1 MIVHAR
7 RGNASASGLRP
18 AAILVGEWLEH
29 PIPDRRERSDQGQT
43 PRHQVAFT
51 LHDVDRTRLLGF
63 DNAHG
68 VPRAQTFDH
77 RHRFRRT
84 TELVAYDFRGADE
97 LISDFFAAVEQ
108 ACRSEGAPFEFEAEE
123 TDYEMEEADDPDA
136 AG

>member
-1 MIVHAR
+1 MLDEAMR
-7 RGNASASGLRP
+7 RL
-18 AAILVGEWLEH
+18 LDY
-29 PIPDRRERSDQGQT
+29 DRRRYWLANGWSIRFRIAEIEVTKGRPHGIKY
-43 PRHQVAFT
+43 AFT
-51 LHDVDRTRLLGF
+51 LHDVDLTRLLGF